1 MHLIA
6 FLKEIFCHFLSPLFL
21 YPFSLLSAGRQGHWL
36 RLLQCLSCSAHR
48 TVIEFSDRQTRLVRN
63 ILVAAYW
70 QAWMHTE
77 IFKKNMFIAPDP
89 AFTSCLWSRL
99 YTYTWIQ
106 IHGRRDKKRQS
117 VLGDLCVCACVGWG
131 CAFRRLRYGGEKSYR
146 QK

>member
-1 MHLIA
+1 MPSSKRS
-6 FLKEIFCHFLSPLFL
+6 FVTFCHLRSFI
-21 YPFSLLSAGRQGHWL
+21 LSAFCLQAGKATGFGYSSVSAVLLTELPLSSATAKPGWCGTYLSQLIGKPGCTQRYL
-36 RLLQCLSCSAHR
+36 R
-48 TVIEFSDRQTRLVRN
+48 
-63 ILVAAYW
+63 
-70 QAWMHTE
+70 
-77 IFKKNMFIAPDP
+77 KNMFIAPDP

-99 YTYTWIQ
+99 YTYMWIQ